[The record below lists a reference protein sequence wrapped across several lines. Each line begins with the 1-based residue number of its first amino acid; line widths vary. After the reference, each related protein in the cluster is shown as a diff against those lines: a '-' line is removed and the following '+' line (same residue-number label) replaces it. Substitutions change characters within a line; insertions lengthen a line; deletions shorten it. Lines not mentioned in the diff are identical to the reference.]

1 LKPCDAGKTGDRVS
15 ILASKAGG
23 VVGPLEPKQA
33 ARLVSATN
41 GRDIVLPDGSEAAL
55 ADAFREMEGKVSD
68 ARAAAL
74 VLEALMEKTIAERPQ
89 HRSQVVQLTEDEAT
103 GLFFAAQHLG
113 DLVRA
118 LHDEY
123 RSRFAAAA
131 DRPRKVA

>member
-1 LKPCDAGKTGDRVS
+1 M
-15 ILASKAGG
+15 
-23 VVGPLEPKQA
+23 
-33 ARLVSATN
+33 
-41 GRDIVLPDGSEAAL
+41 PDGSEAAL

-68 ARAAAL
+68 VRAAAL

-113 DLVRA
+113 DIVRA

-123 RSRFAAAA
+123 QSRFAAAA